1 MGLFRCK
8 YCDRVYSTESQSS
21 KRNLCQNCYM
31 KLEDLYSRSGI
42 HDYIRDHGLEKNFD
56 IEKFAR
62 EIGMNPRNV
71 KILYDLG
78 FFDRD
83 IQVYGNSYNS
93 DKKKLVEQF
102 KGEIEKL
109 KHKDEPEK
117 NEFHDSRQRTKS
129 KFVSYGGRL
138 YNRRTF

>member
-1 MGLFRCK
+1 MRAELFKCK
-8 YCDRVYSTESQSS
+8 YCGKVYGSNSQSL
-21 KRNLCQNCYM
+21 KKDLCRECYM

-117 NEFHDSRQRTKS
+117 NEFHDSRQRTK
-129 KFVSYGGRL
+129 
-138 YNRRTF
+138 RTYCLSG